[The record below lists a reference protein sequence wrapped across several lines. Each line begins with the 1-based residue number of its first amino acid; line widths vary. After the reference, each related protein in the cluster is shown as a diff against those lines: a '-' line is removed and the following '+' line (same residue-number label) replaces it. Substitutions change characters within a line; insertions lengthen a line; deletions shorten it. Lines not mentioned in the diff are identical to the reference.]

1 VRGYVTDTTAIS
13 ERGLAV
19 FAFAIYHQLESG
31 NRVTQVVMD
40 DGAGHQADGKGVDE
54 LRRLGLVAVE
64 SGRVRFTKTG
74 EAMIEGLVEGMRT
87 ARSRDVT

>member
-1 VRGYVTDTTAIS
+1 VTDTITIS
-13 ERGLAV
+13 DRGLAV

-40 DGAGHQADGKGVDE
+40 DGAGHQADGEGVDE

-64 SGRVRFTKTG
+64 SGRVRFTETG
-74 EAMIEGLVEGMRT
+74 EEMIERLIEGLRT
-87 ARSRDVT
+87 AISRDVA

>member
-1 VRGYVTDTTAIS
+1 MTDIKTIS
-13 ERGLAV
+13 DRGLAV

-40 DGAGHQADGKGVDE
+40 DGAGHQADGEGVDE

-64 SGRVRFTKTG
+64 SGRVRFTETG
-74 EAMIEGLVEGMRT
+74 EAIIERLIEGLRT
-87 ARSRDVT
+87 AISRDVA